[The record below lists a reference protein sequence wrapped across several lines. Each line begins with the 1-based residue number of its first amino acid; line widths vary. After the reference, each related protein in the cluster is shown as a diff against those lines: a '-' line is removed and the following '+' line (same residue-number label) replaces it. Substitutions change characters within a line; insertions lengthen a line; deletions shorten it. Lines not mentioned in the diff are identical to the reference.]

1 MSRLWLF
8 FLFTFVSCSQFHTG
22 RTYLSEMEHDD
33 SRFFSPNEDF
43 PVVAGDSGRTWNSER
58 EQRERTPASEEDV
71 AEVRAKRSLRQELA
85 DLENRQTEEN
95 LKLYEAHLRDLPTV
109 SERIYFLKLSP
120 YDRKDYLMARGLIRE
135 PKRSRSFDPEKS
147 FRLRDQALSLGM
159 SKTQVLQSWGEP
171 ARVDIA
177 GNPSNEN
184 ERWLYS
190 MNGASKYIYF
200 EAGEVQGWE

>member
-1 MSRLWLF
+1 
-8 FLFTFVSCSQFHTG
+8 
-22 RTYLSEMEHDD
+22 
-33 SRFFSPNEDF
+33 
-43 PVVAGDSGRTWNSER
+43 
-58 EQRERTPASEEDV
+58 
-71 AEVRAKRSLRQELA
+71 
-85 DLENRQTEEN
+85 
-95 LKLYEAHLRDLPTV
+95 
-109 SERIYFLKLSP
+109 
-120 YDRKDYLMARGLIRE
+120 
-135 PKRSRSFDPEKS
+135 
-147 FRLRDQALSLGM
+147 M